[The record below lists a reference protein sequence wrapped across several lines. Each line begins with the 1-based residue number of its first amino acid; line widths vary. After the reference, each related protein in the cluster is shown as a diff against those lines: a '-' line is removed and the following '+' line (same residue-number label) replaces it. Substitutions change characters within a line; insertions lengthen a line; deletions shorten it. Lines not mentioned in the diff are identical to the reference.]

1 MVKTLL
7 IGALAA
13 LATAGCAV
21 APTAQ
26 QATDTQVATNE
37 PCIKTGSR
45 IAVKDGDCSPHP
57 GRTYSREELDRTGA
71 FDVAEALQ
79 RLDPAIQ

>member
-1 MVKTLL
+1 MVRTLL
-7 IGALAA
+7 IGAMAA
-13 LATAGCAV
+13 LVTAGCAL

-26 QATDTQVATNE
+26 QATEARVAANE
-37 PCIKTGSR
+37 PCMKTGSR

-79 RLDPAIQ
+79 RLDPAIR